1 MKKEIV
7 DIFTKALRPL
17 KKYTTVS
24 DWALGEE
31 LSGKRRREFRRGFKI
46 NDEEEILYCRDTSF
60 WDDGNQGT
68 VFTDKNLHICF
79 VNNVSESLFHL
90 PWSILVKAEYKDDAI
105 IFSYESGRKTLPLRY
120 FVKGGSC
127 HERSRW
133 GEIIS
138 DAINQV
144 VEYLNNEKER
154 RLENNQIIF
163 DEFDAKFRELC
174 DEDKNEE
181 AAELA
186 YKSYAE
192 YGISGMLTYGIAI
205 DPNSERSLSLINKEW
220 DSWKDDEYTSCI
232 LKVLYASQLLL
243 SGNVRKARKHALKTY
258 NELPEELEWVT
269 GNQKEFVKN
278 VFEEA
283 NSAYVDSFFDIS
295 YQERKLLMPVH
306 GYSDL
311 EQRYITVLHLDDLQQ
326 IKFPSGHPIANNLY
340 VAHPLLQSYY
350 VPFEIYEIEFIKDK
364 VHEFCHLM
372 QCLGA
377 TSISIEYHQALEIDS
392 ESDRDI
398 FLSANASVKLY
409 SAKGS
414 VHEYKKNRF
423 MERIGQELNLEQ
435 KFNPSK
441 APFVPDN
448 LVWYPQETSWQ
459 RLVQQRL
466 QGSLTSHIEN
476 IVTSKTQVINNESL
490 SEIKAE
496 LKVLLAD
503 AKLEISEKMSEQLKQ
518 HESVVLNI
526 HVEFAP
532 IDQLDNTSSEGK

>member
-1 MKKEIV
+1 MGKEIV

-31 LSGKRRREFRRGFKI
+31 ISGRRRREFRRGFKI

-60 WDDGNQGT
+60 WDDGNQGS
-68 VFTDKNLHICF
+68 VFTDRNLHICF
-79 VNNVSESLFHL
+79 DNDDSESLFHL
-90 PWSILVKAEYKDDAI
+90 PWSIFVKAEYKDDAI
-105 IFSYESGRKTLPLRY
+105 ILSDESDSIPYPLCF
-120 FVKGGSC
+120 FVKGGNSY
-127 HERSRW
+127 ERSRW

-144 VEYLNNEKER
+144 LEYLNNEKER

-174 DEDKNEE
+174 DEDKEEE

-186 YKSYAE
+186 YKYYAE
-192 YGISGMLTYGIAI
+192 YGISGMLTRGIAI

-220 DSWKDDEYTSCI
+220 DSWKDDEYTSSI

-283 NSAYVDSFFDIS
+283 NSAYVDSFFDMS

-306 GYSDL
+306 GYSAL
-311 EQRYITVLHLDDLQQ
+311 EQQYISVLHLDDLQQ

-350 VPFEIYEIEFIKDK
+350 VPFEIYEIEFIKDR

-377 TSISIEYHQALEIDS
+377 TSISIEYHQASEIDS
-392 ESDRDI
+392 ESDRYI
-398 FLSANASVKLY
+398 FLSASASVIY